1 MDRPTCV
8 VHAWSVA
15 GEKRPRLT
23 KAEGVGAL
31 VRTLGDPTGLTRL
44 GVHLREIQPGMAGS
58 NRHWHVVEEEW
69 GYVLS
74 GRGAV
79 RIGPHRIPVR
89 AGSFVGFPPGPRP
102 HHFLAEGDEPLVVLD
117 GGERRPE
124 EDHGYYPDLS
134 MRFEVGK
141 VSPLTETLP
150 PEEGDPGQCVHVDD
164 VPLVPYQHDVDP
176 LARRVYRRLSQHT
189 GLVRQTVRWTRVESG
204 DLSTALHS
212 HDRTDEWAFILEGR
226 ARAQSG
232 ELTFEVGPGDFIG
245 CPAGGPAHQMEP
257 IEPLTYLM
265 GGGRD
270 ADDVVTYPEAGYRR
284 VRGRLESLT

>member
-1 MDRPTCV
+1 
-8 VHAWSVA
+8 
-15 GEKRPRLT
+15 
-23 KAEGVGAL
+23 
-31 VRTLGDPTGLTRL
+31 
-44 GVHLREIQPGMAGS
+44 
-58 NRHWHVVEEEW
+58 
-69 GYVLS
+69 
-74 GRGAV
+74 
-79 RIGPHRIPVR
+79 
-89 AGSFVGFPPGPRP
+89 
-102 HHFLAEGDEPLVVLD
+102 
-117 GGERRPE
+117 
-124 EDHGYYPDLS
+124 
-134 MRFEVGK
+134 
-141 VSPLTETLP
+141 
-150 PEEGDPGQCVHVDD
+150 
-164 VPLVPYQHDVDP
+164 
-176 LARRVYRRLSQHT
+176 VYRRLSQHT